1 MKVKLLATEGKGYF
15 EEVEWTV
22 PIYND
27 DQIRVK
33 AVMTGICRSDVDMM
47 QGKFG
52 PLPLNMQGHEG
63 LAQVVSVG
71 ANITDCKEGD
81 YVATRGEPAYADYYN
96 ADKGTYVVVP
106 AADPKFIL
114 EPIACGVNC
123 ITQPLSAIKNKEG
136 GRFAIIGSGFLAW
149 VAYCTIDMLKLKFD
163 LDVIGHSNRDLWD
176 SAGIELK
183 DKLDGQYDI
192 ILDLKY
198 GTEVFNEDVTKPGAL
213 VILAAQR
220 SVLTDFSKLLW
231 NACSMVFPSPR
242 HHTFINSM
250 EVARDLVQEP
260 KYSIDKFWS
269 KCYNRETEWYKA
281 FSDSLNR
288 TVNFNRAYIY
298 WEK

>member
-15 EEVEWTV
+15 EEVDWTV

-52 PLPLNMQGHEG
+52 PLPLGMQGHEG
-63 LAQVVSVG
+63 LGQVVSVG
-71 ANITDCKEGD
+71 ANITDCKVGD

-96 ADKGTYVVVP
+96 ADKGTYVTVP

-163 LDVIGHSNRDLWD
+163 LDVIGHSNKELWN

-198 GTEVFNEDVTKPGAL
+198 GTEVFNEDVTNTGAL

-260 KYSIDKFWS
+260 KYSIDKFWT
-269 KCYNRETEWYKA
+269 KGYNRETEWYKA

-298 WEK
+298 WDK

>member
-15 EEVEWTV
+15 EEVDWTV

-52 PLPLNMQGHEG
+52 PLPLSMQGHEG
-63 LAQVVSVG
+63 LGQVVSVG

-81 YVATRGEPAYADYYN
+81 YVATRGEPAFADYYN

-163 LDVIGHSNRDLWD
+163 LDVIGHSNKELWS

-198 GTEVFNEDVTKPGAL
+198 GTEVFHDDVTNPGAL
-213 VILAAQR
+213 IILGAQR

-231 NACSMVFPSPR
+231 NACTMVFPSPR

-250 EVARDLVQEP
+250 EVARDLVQVP

-269 KCYNRETEWYKA
+269 KGYNRETEWYKA

-298 WEK
+298 WDK